1 MTKYLIVARD
11 KWGVKFMDSEYGI
24 KKAKNLLCVVRLS
37 YPDCTVT
44 MRKS

>member
-24 KKAKNLLCVVRLS
+24 KKAKILLSVVRLA

-44 MRKS
+44 WRSS